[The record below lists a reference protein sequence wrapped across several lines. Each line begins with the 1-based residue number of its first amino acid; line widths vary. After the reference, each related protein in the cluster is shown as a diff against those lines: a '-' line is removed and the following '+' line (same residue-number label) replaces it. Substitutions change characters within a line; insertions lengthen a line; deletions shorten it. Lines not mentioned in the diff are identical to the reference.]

1 MNCTEAITAMGKLID
16 LTGQRFGRL
25 TVVGRSF
32 VRKGQLF
39 WTCRCDCG
47 NICDVQGSS
56 LRGGR
61 TSSCGCLHD
70 EMACERL
77 RVNDYYRHGESGVT
91 DAKLYRVWVN
101 MKQRCYNPK
110 SPEYH
115 NYGERG
121 ISVCH
126 EWVNDFTT
134 FMHWAE
140 ENGYRQGLSIE
151 RIDNNAN
158 YSPENC
164 RWATSRDQSNN
175 QRKTVFLTYNGE
187 TKPLSFLAE
196 EHGLTRELVKHRL
209 MRGWTIERALT
220 EPVHSKTKSSRES

>member
-1 MNCTEAITAMGKLID
+1 
-16 LTGQRFGRL
+16 
-25 TVVGRSF
+25 
-32 VRKGQLF
+32 
-39 WTCRCDCG
+39 
-47 NICDVQGSS
+47 
-56 LRGGR
+56 
-61 TSSCGCLHD
+61 
-70 EMACERL
+70 MACERL